1 MPSYFLCSAM
11 ISGMAFM
18 LAVAIVRYYFTYNEK
33 PLEVRESDLKI
44 IDLLAKW
51 LAGFMVMNVF
61 YVFSDLTVM
70 YYHTEDAFETVEL
83 VRLGKFGF
91 LYIWVD
97 NVLGNIVP
105 AIIIIFNRT
114 RKSLLLLL
122 IAAVLASIGVFIMR
136 YVMVFGGQYVP
147 LS

>member
-1 MPSYFLCSAM
+1 
-11 ISGMAFM
+11 M
-18 LAVAIVRYYFTYNEK
+18 LIVALVRYRFTYQEK
-33 PLEVRESDLKI
+33 SLEDREKDLEI

-51 LAGFMVMNVF
+51 MAGFMILNVF

-83 VRLGKFGF
+83 VRLGKFSF

-105 AIIIIFNRT
+105 ALIIIFRRT
-114 RKSLLLLL
+114 RRSHLLLL
-122 IAAVLASIGVFIMR
+122 IAAILASIGVFIMR

>member
-1 MPSYFLCSAM
+1 
-11 ISGMAFM
+11 M
-18 LAVAIVRYYFTYNEK
+18 LIVALVRYRFTYKDK
-33 PLEVRESDLKI
+33 PLEDREKDLEI

-51 LAGFMVMNVF
+51 TAGFMILNVF
-61 YVFSDLTVM
+61 YVFSDLAVM

-83 VRLGKFGF
+83 VRLGKFSF

-105 AIIIIFNRT
+105 SLIIIFRKT
-114 RKSLLLLL
+114 RKSHLLLL
-122 IAAVLASIGVFIMR
+122 IAAILASIGVFIMR

>member
-1 MPSYFLCSAM
+1 
-11 ISGMAFM
+11 M
-18 LAVAIVRYYFTYNEK
+18 LIVALVRYHFTYQDK
-33 PLEVRESDLKI
+33 PLEGREKDSEI
-44 IDLLAKW
+44 IDLLSKW
-51 LAGFMVMNVF
+51 LAGFMIMNVF

-83 VRLGKFGF
+83 VRLGKFSF

-97 NVLGNIVP
+97 NVFGNIVP
-105 AIIIIFNRT
+105 ALIIIFKKT
-114 RKSLLLLL
+114 RRSHLLLL
-122 IAAVLASIGVFIMR
+122 IAAILASIGVFIMR

>member
-1 MPSYFLCSAM
+1 
-11 ISGMAFM
+11 
-18 LAVAIVRYYFTYNEK
+18 
-33 PLEVRESDLKI
+33 LEVRESDLKI

-105 AIIIIFNRT
+105 AIIIIFKRT

>member
-1 MPSYFLCSAM
+1 
-11 ISGMAFM
+11 M
-18 LAVAIVRYYFTYNEK
+18 LIVALVRYHFTYQNK
-33 PLEVRESDLKI
+33 PLEEMEKDCEI
-44 IDLLAKW
+44 IGLLAKW
-51 LAGFMVMNVF
+51 MAGFMIMNVV

-91 LYIWVD
+91 LYIWGD
-97 NVLGNIVP
+97 NVFGNVVP
-105 AIIIIFNRT
+105 SLLIIFKRT
-114 RKSLLLLL
+114 RKSHLLLL
-122 IAAVLASIGVFIMR
+122 IAAILASIGVFIMR